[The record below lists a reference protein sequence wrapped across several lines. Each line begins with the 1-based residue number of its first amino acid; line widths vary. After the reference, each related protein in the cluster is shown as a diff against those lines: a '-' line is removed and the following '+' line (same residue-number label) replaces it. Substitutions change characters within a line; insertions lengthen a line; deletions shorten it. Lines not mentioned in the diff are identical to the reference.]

1 MTWSGPRRPL
11 RLRHDRTDVW
21 LAHCSEARPGGGVGG
36 WTAAPVGLWRF
47 QGFEVGHQG
56 GRYHRGGRRWL
67 DDVSRGTSKT
77 TAPGDAATGDDEPI
91 KVTGNSV
98 KDFCDTL
105 AKVANQSEGAQDY
118 KPLQESAPD
127 EIKPVVDDL
136 AKAAEEAQTADAPS
150 ADLQERGTRAVV
162 GVTVFALNECGDTA
176 GLAEAIGI
184 DDAAAKML
192 SKYTVDDVQDDATW
206 EKIKAELQQG

>member
-1 MTWSGPRRPL
+1 MIAPTFGSP
-11 RLRHDRTDVW
+11 
-21 LAHCSEARPGGGVGG
+21 
-36 WTAAPVGLWRF
+36 TALKRGLVAASAVGLLLLS
-47 QGFEVGHQG
+47 GCGDSKDSKSDAKAAATTEAAAG
-56 GRYHRGGRRWL
+56 G
-67 DDVSRGTSKT
+67 STTSAAGTSKT
-77 TAPGDAATGDDEPI
+77 TAPGDAAKGDDEPI

>member
-1 MTWSGPRRPL
+1 MR
-11 RLRHDRTDVW
+11 V
-21 LAHCSEARPGGGVGG
+21 
-36 WTAAPVGLWRF
+36 
-47 QGFEVGHQG
+47 
-56 GRYHRGGRRWL
+56 
-67 DDVSRGTSKT
+67 
-77 TAPGDAATGDDEPI
+77 
-91 KVTGNSV
+91 
-98 KDFCDTL
+98 
-105 AKVANQSEGAQDY
+105 
-118 KPLQESAPD
+118 
-127 EIKPVVDDL
+127 KPVVDDL

>member
-1 MTWSGPRRPL
+1 MRLGIDAVELHGAHGYLLHQFLSPL
-11 RLRHDRTDVW
+11 SNHREDQHGGSLENRMRFP
-21 LAHCSEARPGGGVGG
+21 LECFEAAAGGS
-36 WTAAPVGLWRF
+36 TTSAA
-47 QGFEVGHQG
+47 
-56 GRYHRGGRRWL
+56 
-67 DDVSRGTSKT
+67 GTSKT